1 MMTFPYIPRAWVRW
15 RAGKRAPTVAAAA
28 GTRILGA
35 HHENERPP
43 FTPAIWV
50 LLWATFWAGVVEA
63 YAVMG
68 SYSFQA
74 LPGVANALAPG
85 VRAHTRCHERVLA
98 SCTACIR
105 GSNRHLQ
112 YLRTLA
118 PQAPKGYGLWGAA
131 ALHPQQQHNASWPAA
146 PSGRSLTVGVVAVAP
161 SRLPALPT
169 TISAADSKRGFSAGA
184 TQSLADA
191 IYCSWSPPMTLSLIP
206 QLTPILAALA
216 TAVIASRCGAG
227 LPLLLLL
234 PLPLLLPLLL
244 LLLLLLLLH

>member
-85 VRAHTRCHERVLA
+85 VRAHTHCHERAACWHRALHA
-98 SCTACIR
+98 SVAVTGTYNICGAHWHRRLRKDTAC
-105 GSNRHLQ
+105 GGPRHSTRSSSSTMPVG
-112 YLRTLA
+112 LRRRLD
-118 PQAPKGYGLWGAA
+118 GA
-131 ALHPQQQHNASWPAA
+131 
-146 PSGRSLTVGVVAVAP
+146 
-161 SRLPALPT
+161 
-169 TISAADSKRGFSAGA
+169 
-184 TQSLADA
+184 
-191 IYCSWSPPMTLSLIP
+191 
-206 QLTPILAALA
+206 
-216 TAVIASRCGAG
+216 
-227 LPLLLLL
+227 
-234 PLPLLLPLLL
+234 
-244 LLLLLLLLH
+244 